1 MRLMSPA
8 SCTANDERRSA
19 ADRRDRRRPAG
30 ATRDSDERRVP
41 DERPPPPVEAADE
54 LACPA
59 SRLAGE
65 DCGVMKDISASWLDF
80 VVTIPA
86 MVNA

>member
-30 ATRDSDERRVP
+30 ATRDSDERVP
-41 DERPPPPVEAADE
+41 ERPPPSVEAADE